1 MNSSDD
7 AVSDDEILYRSVRES
22 DILRDENG
30 IILRIAS
37 PAFNDRVREVS
48 LDRAKFRTSEQSR
61 FRASDTV
68 VSLRAGDIRAITDIV
83 HGGQQ
88 YQIEVRP
95 DPILNHPEFPDNP
108 AHSVVVGNPHLTK
121 QAFEKLKPILAL
133 LCWVV
138 LEGADDNND
147 VA

>member
-7 AVSDDEILYRSVRES
+7 AVSDDEILYRSVRER

-30 IILRIAS
+30 TILRIAS

-48 LDRAKFRTSEQSR
+48 LDRAKFRTPEECR
-61 FRASDTV
+61 FRPSDTV

-108 AHSVVVGNPHLTK
+108 AHSVVVGSPNLT
-121 QAFEKLKPILAL
+121 QSAFEKLKKALAL

-138 LEGADDNND
+138 LEGADDNNN